1 MASQHEVSKIIPF
14 RPRQTPAARFP
25 KRLLVIVLALLLAGQ
40 AVQTGWALLAPSAA
54 GSGARGASGPTIF
67 DGIALPPEARYW
79 IPL

>member
-40 AVQTGWALLAPSAA
+40 AVQTGWALFSPSTA
-54 GSGARGASGPTIF
+54 GSGARGAPGPTIF

>member
-1 MASQHEVSKIIPF
+1 VASQHEVSKIVPF

-40 AVQTGWALLAPSAA
+40 AVQTGWALLSPTAT
-54 GSGARGASGPTIF
+54 SGVRGAPAPTIF
-67 DGIALPPEARYW
+67 DGLVLPAEARYW

>member
-1 MASQHEVSKIIPF
+1 VASQHEVSKIIPF

-40 AVQTGWALLAPSAA
+40 AVQTGWALLSPPTA
-54 GSGARGASGPTIF
+54 GSGVRGAPAPTLL
-67 DGIALPPEARYW
+67 DGLVLPAEARYW

>member
-14 RPRQTPAARFP
+14 RPRQAPAARFP

-40 AVQTGWALLAPSAA
+40 AVQTGWALLSPTAA
-54 GSGARGASGPTIF
+54 GSNPRGAPAPTIF
-67 DGIALPPEARYW
+67 DGLVLPAEARYW

>member
-40 AVQTGWALLAPSAA
+40 AVQAGWALLSPAAA
-54 GSGARGASGPTIF
+54 GSGVRGAPGPTLF
-67 DGIALPPEARYW
+67 DGMKLPPEARHW